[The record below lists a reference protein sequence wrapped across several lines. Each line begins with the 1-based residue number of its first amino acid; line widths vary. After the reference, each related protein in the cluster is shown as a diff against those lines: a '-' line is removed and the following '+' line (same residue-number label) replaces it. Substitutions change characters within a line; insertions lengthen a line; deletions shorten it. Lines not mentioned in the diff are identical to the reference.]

1 MSRSSRP
8 ARLLVLPLLASALAL
23 AGPLPAASAAPA
35 APTADPAF
43 LPELVV
49 PGQPLPQPRTEEL
62 LGAGTQ
68 GFLHSTRDDRYA
80 WTRYDTGVT
89 TYVSEF
95 SSAYNFNTATWH
107 GTSSDLIIKSV
118 PRMDSLDWVLQ
129 DSAAGTTATV
139 NSPRTDS
146 PAGVY
151 GDALLTQTLVPES
164 PGSSSLK
171 ISGLTFR
178 RADASGATVSVPVTG
193 WPDASGAPGRI
204 RFLGGDAKEAA
215 LGFNDAAGQFRIAL
229 ADTHT
234 GALRVSPPE
243 HATDPAVS
251 SCPGASAVGTD
262 RIAWIANDCNAHV
275 LSRADLSAT
284 ETMVP
289 FGATNKPEAL
299 GLTGDWLLSVAH
311 QDGGT
316 NSPTPGQKELKAS
329 LLTSSGTAVTLLSH
343 ASTTMVQAPDGSVV
357 IEGGENSSDWRVR
370 RVTGVGGA
378 PASVATTGYRV
389 EPDAYTIVTES
400 LSENVLTT
408 AESGSTV
415 DQGFAQ
421 RQVTLGAAP
430 AVGARTSIGTDLYPD
445 PSQLCMAGSNRC
457 NTMVGTGDGRV
468 IHPGTRGTGLI
479 VRQGRNAKAVPLP
492 QGLPAANLTEAS
504 GRYVLVNTST
514 YQHPGQV
521 VLDLDAPTPGTQ
533 VAATSSYVAT
543 VDAGTL
549 YSPGANPGEI
559 TALDLAT
566 QQSRTVQTGKAC
578 PVTNLESSRGW
589 LYWNCGTQ
597 RLAGVLR
604 PATGTAIDVASGA
617 AAMGDGFLLYTD
629 TNSYSQVVD
638 FHTGTPV
645 TSNIKTNLRSDGLWG
660 PWSVDR
666 FGSGLV
672 YTDQLS
678 NIHLISVTAPAQGT
692 TFTSVSPDRLL
703 DTRYAIGQPTT
714 DKVPGRATVNLQV
727 AGRSGVPLGAKAVVL
742 NVTATETDGGGHL
755 TAWASGSQQPT
766 SSNLNWTAPGVTT
779 PNLVVVPLGP
789 DGKVNLFNGS
799 WNTTHLIADVFG
811 YYTDSLSGSTY
822 TAVSPDRLLDTR
834 YAIGQ
839 PTTDKV
845 PGRAT
850 VNLQVTG

>member
-1 MSRSSRP
+1 MNRSSRP

-49 PGQPLPQPRTEEL
+49 PGQPLPQPRTENL
-62 LGAGTQ
+62 LAAGPK
-68 GFLHSTRDDRYA
+68 GFLHGARDNRMA
-80 WTRYDTGVT
+80 WTSYDTGAT
-89 TYVSEF
+89 TLVSG
-95 SSAYNFNTATWH
+95 YNEYYDDYARTPAQYGATGDYTVVGSPNNGDTSWKLQNPAT
-107 GTSSDLIIKSV
+107 GTSVTLTT
-118 PRMDSLDWVLQ
+118 PTTTWV
-129 DSAAGTTATV
+129 T
-139 NSPRTDS
+139 
-146 PAGVY
+146 GVY
-151 GDALLTQTLVPES
+151 GDAVLAKTMVPES
-164 PGSSSLK
+164 PGSGSLK
-171 ISGLTFR
+171 IGSLAFL
-178 RADASGATVSVPVTG
+178 RADASGGTVNLPVTG
-193 WPDASGAPGRI
+193 WPDASGIPGRI

-215 LGFNDAAGQFRIAL
+215 LGFNDSAGKYRIAL

-234 GALRVSPPE
+234 GALRVSPPV
-243 HATDPAVS
+243 ASGDTNVS
-251 SCPGASAVGTD
+251 SCAGREAIGPD
-262 RIAWIANDCNAHV
+262 RIAWFGTDCNAHV
-275 LSRADLSAT
+275 LPRVDLSAA
-284 ETMVP
+284 ETVLP
-289 FGATNKPEAL
+289 FGSTNLPDAI
-299 GLTGDWLLSVAH
+299 GIAGDWLLSIDHPNA
-311 QDGGT
+311 GGP
-316 NSPTPGQKELKAS
+316 NNPSPNQAPLKARPIA
-329 LLTSSGTAVTLLSH
+329 GGAPVTLLPH
-343 ASTTMVQAPDGSVV
+343 AAPNVVPTPDGGVLV
-357 IEGGENSSDWRVR
+357 EGGDTSSAWQVQ
-370 RVTGVGGA
+370 RVT
-378 PASVATTGYRV
+378 PAGSAQPTVATTGYRV

-714 DKVPGRATVNLQV
+714 DKVPGRATIGLQV

-766 SSNLNWTAPGVTT
+766 SSNLNWTTSGVTT

-811 YYTDSLSGSTY
+811 YY
-822 TAVSPDRLLDTR
+822 V
-834 YAIGQ
+834 
-839 PTTDKV
+839 
-845 PGRAT
+845 
-850 VNLQVTG
+850 